1 MPIRTHEAPDQDEST
16 SVLTS
21 YRVTWEQKGNDK
33 SHTETCIVDSD
44 DLTRPGDPEQ
54 LHGLLRR
61 MLAIRHLPRGEVVPD
76 NIVLQDVVPLCN
88 CEPYPGQDCTWAEH
102 KGHRFHLETS
112 ARPGYEVIVDR
123 HGNDMLGTVRHTL
136 SVEFLT
142 LVREKYGHQ

>member
-1 MPIRTHEAPDQDEST
+1 MSETTT
-16 SVLTS
+16 SLLTS

-33 SHTETCIVDSD
+33 SHTETCIVDSAD
-44 DLTRPGDPEQ
+44 MTRPGDPEQ

-61 MLAIRHLPRGEVVPD
+61 MLAIRHLPFGAVVPD

-88 CEPYPGQDCTWAEH
+88 CEPYPGQDCAWAEH
-102 KGHRFHLETS
+102 QGHRFYLGP
-112 ARPGYEVIVDR
+112 AGVGGGYEAIRDR
-123 HGNDMLGTVRHTL
+123 HDDSVLGVVRNIL